1 MAVVQISR
9 IQIRRGQKQVTGMP
23 QLAGGELAWAV
34 DTQELYIGNGS
45 VAEGSPG
52 VGNTKILTQNDLN
65 AQGNLLNLLQY
76 VYKVNDGSTM
86 QTGTSVNSPISRT
99 VQQRLD
105 DYVNVYDFGAV
116 GNGTTDDTAAIQRA
130 INQLFLNSASKASNN
145 TSAGVQARKLL
156 FFPAGTYVVS
166 GTLYIPS
173 YANIVGSGTEKT
185 IIQTSVAGSGVV
197 FVNDTATASVHP
209 LISTSTYNNQPRGIL
224 LKGLTIQHTALG
236 RTCLELNCVRNSVFE
251 DLGVIGNWGGT
262 FNADSKGISLN
273 AFSSVVTTE
282 ENIFNRVYVT
292 GFTYNVFSKQ
302 DILNNKFTN
311 CTLKD
316 ANQGFSLG
324 TGAAGGSLVTLNTL
338 ANSSTGNNINVTSS
352 TNMAPNMRVVFTNNL
367 GNNIVAGVTYYILT
381 AVSNVITIAATP
393 NGTPISA
400 GTTVNQSNPITVT
413 NATGEQYGPRKTT
426 IINCQFNTIK
436 QQAVY
441 VELGTQNTVTDCRM
455 YIVGT
460 NGGGASGI
468 IFPEIYFK
476 TFGNHAESNSSER
489 QLTYASGNYS
499 YPYIPEVA
507 GHVNYKAYTINRI
520 GLSQITSTTGAKAF
534 RLPVSVDAAGNPV
547 ASLSYAIDYTYQSS
561 NGFTRTGT
569 LTVAADIDNRLL
581 QLSDEYDYAGGTD
594 PSGLSA
600 TTLAFSARYL
610 DRTGNEIVSSGVGAA
625 APYSLAIK
633 YTNSSADS
641 GYMTYTYQAIMSRSQ
656 L

>member
-52 VGNTKILTQNDLN
+52 VGNTKVLTQNDLN

-86 QTGTSVNSPISRT
+86 QTGPSVNSPISRT
-99 VQQRLD
+99 LQQRLD
-105 DYVNVYDFGAV
+105 DYVNIYDFGAV
-116 GNGTTDDTAAIQRA
+116 GDGVADDTIAIQRA

-145 TSAGVQARKLL
+145 TPSGVQSRKVLL
-156 FFPAGTYVVS
+156 FPAGTYIVS
-166 GTLYIPS
+166 ATLYIPS
-173 YANIVGSGTEKT
+173 YANIVGAGADKT
-185 IIQTSVAGSGVV
+185 VIQTNVSGSGII

-209 LISTSTYNNQPRGIL
+209 TISTSTYNNQPRGIL
-224 LKGLTIQHTALG
+224 LKGLTVQHTALG

-251 DLGVIGNWGGT
+251 DLAIIGNWGGT

-282 ENIFNRVYVT
+282 ENTFNRVYIT
-292 GFTYNVFSKQ
+292 GFTYSVFSKQ

-311 CTLKD
+311 CIIKD
-316 ANQGFSLG
+316 ASQGFSLG
-324 TGAAGGSLVTLNTL
+324 TGAAGGSLITLNTL

-352 TNMAPNMRVVFTNNL
+352 TNMAPNMRIVFTNNL

-393 NGTPISA
+393 SGAPISA
-400 GTTVNQSNPITVT
+400 GTTVSQANPITVS

-426 IINCQFNTIK
+426 ITNCQFNTIK

-441 VELGTQNTVTDCRM
+441 VELGTQNTVTECRM
-455 YIVGT
+455 NIVGN
-460 NGGGASGI
+460 NGGGASAI
-468 IFPEIYFK
+468 IYPEIYFK

-489 QLTYASGNYS
+489 QLTYASANYS

-507 GHVNYKAYTINRI
+507 GHVSYTAYTINRI
-520 GLSQITSTTGAKAF
+520 GLSQITSSTGAKAF

-581 QLSDEYDYAGGTD
+581 QLTDEYDYAGGTD
-594 PSGLSA
+594 PSGLTASN
-600 TTLAFSARYL
+600 LAFSARYL

-633 YTNSSADS
+633 YTNASADS
-641 GYMTYTYQAIMSRSQ
+641 GYLTYTYKTVMSRSQ

>member
-1 MAVVQISR
+1 
-9 IQIRRGQKQVTGMP
+9 MP

-86 QTGTSVNSPISRT
+86 QTGPSINSPVSRT

-105 DYVNVYDFGAV
+105 DYVNVYDFGA
-116 GNGTTDDTAAIQRA
+116 GGDGTTDDTAAIQRA
-130 INQLFLNSASKASNN
+130 INQLFLNSASKASNS
-145 TSAGVQARKLL
+145 TPSGVQARKVLL
-156 FFPAGTYVVS
+156 FPAGTYLVS
-166 GTLYIPS
+166 STLYVPS
-173 YANIVGSGTEKT
+173 YANIVGAGADKT
-185 IIQTSVAGSGVV
+185 VIQTSVAGSGIV

-209 LISTSTYNNQPRGIL
+209 AISTTTYNNQPRGIL
-224 LKGLTIQHTALG
+224 LKGLTVQLTALG
-236 RTCLELNCVRNSVFE
+236 QTCLQLNCVRNSVFE

-282 ENIFNRVYVT
+282 ENTFNRVYVS

-311 CTLKD
+311 CIFKD

-324 TGAAGGSLVTLNTL
+324 TGAAGGSLITLNTL
-338 ANSSTGNNINVTSS
+338 ANSSTGNNISVTSS

-393 NGTPISA
+393 NGTPITA
-400 GTTVNQSNPITVT
+400 GTTVNQANPITVT

-426 IINCQFNTIK
+426 ISNCQFNTIK

-441 VELGTQNTVTDCRM
+441 VELGTQNTVTSCRM
-455 YIVGT
+455 NIVGN
-460 NGGGASGI
+460 NGGGASAI
-468 IFPEIYFK
+468 VFPEIYFK
-476 TFGNHAESNSSER
+476 TFGNAADSNSSER
-489 QLTYASGNYS
+489 QATYASGNYS

-507 GHVNYKAYTINRI
+507 GHINYKSYTLNRI

-534 RLPVSVDAAGNPV
+534 RLPVSVDASGNPI
-547 ASLSYAIDYTYQSS
+547 ASINYSIDYTYQSS
-561 NGFTRTGT
+561 DGFTRTGT
-569 LTVAADIDNRLL
+569 LTIAADIDNRLI
-581 QLSDEYDYAGGTD
+581 QLSDEYNYAGGTD

-600 TTLAFSARYL
+600 SNLAFSARYL
-610 DRTGNEIVSSGVGAA
+610 DRQGNEIVSTGNGAA
-625 APYSLAIK
+625 TPYSLAIK
-633 YTNSSADS
+633 YTNASADS
-641 GYMTYTYQAIMSRSQ
+641 GYMTYSYTTIMSRSQ